1 MTMATGITTNY
12 DIPFPLSTD
21 PVNVH
26 GDMQSLAETVDAVLR
41 DILKTYLSVGVR
53 NNSGVNIAKGDPVY
67 ITGYSSDAGFATV
80 AKCQSSD
87 SATFPVLGL
96 AQEAIGNNATSTVII
111 SGVFDGINTGSY
123 TAGDKLYVGAT
134 GGLTKVKPDNAS
146 VVAIVAKSNTS
157 GIIIVGQPKGNGTWG
172 SLKEG
177 LA

>member
-12 DIPFPLSTD
+12 DIPFPLSSD

-41 DILKTYLSVGVR
+41 DILKTYLSIGVH
-53 NNSGVNIAKGDPVY
+53 NDSGVNIAKGDPVY
-67 ITGYSSDAGFATV
+67 ITGYSSSAGFATV
-80 AKCQSSD
+80 AKSQSSN

-123 TAGDKLYVGAT
+123 TAGDKLYVGAS
-134 GGLTKVKPDNAS
+134 GGLTKIKPANAS